1 MLAMQGIINLVK
13 PLNLTSFQAVKRV
26 RKILQIRKV
35 GHTGTLD
42 PLATGVLPICVGRAT
57 KVSRFLVDTSK
68 EYIAELR
75 LGIKTDTLDAA
86 GEIVAEEEVSELNT
100 ELIKEACA
108 EFVGEIEQ
116 VPPMYSAVKQDG
128 KRLYRLAQQGKTVER
143 EPRQVKIYNLKVLAV
158 DLPVIRF
165 AVECS
170 KGTYIRVLAADIA
183 KKLGSC
189 GHLSFLIRDRVGPF
203 KINEAI
209 ILAELEKAAS
219 TDSLAETLLPI
230 DSALVHYPKIK
241 IKSEPQL
248 YKLVSNGASFDF
260 EGVANQENK
269 LDLGQ
274 KIRVYSAEDE
284 FLGIYEFVLE
294 QKSKKR
300 IFKPVRLFC

>member
-13 PLNLTSFQAVKRV
+13 PLNLTSFQAVQRV
-26 RKILQIRKV
+26 RRILQIRKV

-68 EYIAELR
+68 EYLAELR

-86 GEIVAEEEVSELNT
+86 GEIVAQEEVPELT
-100 ELIKEACA
+100 MELIKEVCA

-116 VPPMYSAVKQDG
+116 VPPMYSAVKQEG
-128 KRLYRLAQQGKTVER
+128 KRLYKLAQQGKTVKR
-143 EPRQVKIYNLKVLAV
+143 EPRQIKIYKLEVLAV

-203 KINEAI
+203 KINEGI
-209 ILAELEKAAS
+209 VLAELEEAAS
-219 TDSLAETLLPI
+219 SDSLAATLLPI
-230 DSALVHYPKIK
+230 DAAVVHYPQIK

-260 EGVANQENK
+260 KGVASQEND

-274 KIRVYSAEDE
+274 RVRVYSAEDE
-284 FLGIYEFVLE
+284 FLGIYKFVLE
-294 QKSKKR
+294 QEGKEEV
-300 IFKPVRLFC
+300 FKPVRLFC

>member
-1 MLAMQGIINLVK
+1 MQGIINLVK